1 MTFLK
6 KIHGNLIFS
15 LILLK
20 RGSSQK
26 KLTWIWCSLYY
37 LQRCY
42 FLSRKYDII
51 SLDVKWKMIFLK
63 KYMEILS
70 FVYTCVNVTNMVLPF
85 CQKKSK
91 IIFSRKIHL
100 KGIDILERAPMIFYT
115 FMETFIGVFTYYISV
130 KKNPGNLKH
139 RIKMWLLL
147 QFIWLEICYNE
158 LSSILCTSQPS
169 GVVFRGVLV
178 CQSRKLFV
186 H

>member
-6 KIHGNLIFS
+6 KIHGDLIFS
-15 LILLK
+15 SILLK

-42 FLSRKYDII
+42 FLSRKHDII
-51 SLDVKWKMIFLK
+51 SLDGKWKMIFLK

-85 CQKKSK
+85 CQKKIKDNFLSK
-91 IIFSRKIHL
+91 NTLKGHWHSRKSLNDFLYFYGDVYRGFYILHFNEKKKSL
-100 KGIDILERAPMIFYT
+100 KYRI
-115 FMETFIGVFTYYISV
+115 ETG
-130 KKNPGNLKH
+130 
-139 RIKMWLLL
+139 LLL

-169 GVVFRGVLV
+169 GVVFKGVLV